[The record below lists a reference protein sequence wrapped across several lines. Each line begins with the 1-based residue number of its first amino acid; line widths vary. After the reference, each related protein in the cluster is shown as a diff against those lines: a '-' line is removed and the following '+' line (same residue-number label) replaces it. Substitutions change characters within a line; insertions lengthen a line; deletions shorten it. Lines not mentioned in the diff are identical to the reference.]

1 MVLSN
6 CRQLDI
12 ATFCGFAQ
20 SSLSL
25 WVNGKYCGD
34 TKQLLSKLK
43 DWVNKTYPELGIIV
57 CKGLALLIH
66 SNQLAL
72 REPQA
77 EEEAE
82 KDDDDSESAMSEED
96 AKAPL
101 EDAEDEQVGLLCSL
115 HRSFRS

>member
-1 MVLSN
+1 MWRRILNIVMVLSN

-43 DWVNKTYPELGIIV
+43 DWVNNTYPDLG
-57 CKGLALLIH
+57 A
-66 SNQLAL
+66 
-72 REPQA
+72 
-77 EEEAE
+77 
-82 KDDDDSESAMSEED
+82 
-96 AKAPL
+96 
-101 EDAEDEQVGLLCSL
+101 
-115 HRSFRS
+115 